1 MKDFWKEPKETKE
14 KKVNKKKVIITIIAI
29 IITLFLIIISA
40 IYINNKNVR
49 LWIDKNIFRK
59 EVIQNNLPTIEL
71 NESDTQNIYAFNKY
85 IGVLSKNQFAIY
97 DNSGKKQDELNIE
110 ITKPIFNS
118 NGRHLVI
125 AEEKGQKV
133 YLITDKGIA
142 WEKSIEGN
150 ISQVEVNKNGY
161 VAITI
166 VDTINK
172 TVVAVYDNT
181 GNWLFNNI
189 LSTTRVVS
197 TSLSNDNKYL
207 ALAEIDTSGTQIQSS
222 IKVMSIEE
230 GKNNPSNS
238 IKKVYNSEKGD
249 LITQIKYQEKDK
261 LLCMYTDK
269 IDVIKTDETTETIS
283 ENKDKKVSFTS
294 ISLSNSAVMLEE
306 KSSGLFTA
314 DSIVSIINP
323 DNKNISTYTTEAVTK
338 EIYTYDNII
347 GLNLGAEVEF
357 INTSGWLVKK
367 YTAEQEITNIVL
379 SSSMAGI
386 VYRDKIELINLG

>member
-29 IITLFLIIISA
+29 IIILFLIIISA

-142 WEKSIEGN
+142 WEKSVEGN

-269 IDVIKTDETTETIS
+269 INVIKTDETTETIS

-386 VYRDKIELINLG
+386 VYRDKIELINL

>member
-29 IITLFLIIISA
+29 IIILFLIIISA

-386 VYRDKIELINLG
+386 VYRDKIELINL

>member
-142 WEKSIEGN
+142 WEKSVEGN

-269 IDVIKTDETTETIS
+269 INVIKTDETTETIS

-386 VYRDKIELINLG
+386 VYRDKIELINL

>member
-71 NESDTQNIYAFNKY
+71 NESDTQNVYAFNKY
-85 IGVLSKNQFAIY
+85 IGVLSKNQFVIY

-142 WEKSIEGN
+142 WEKSVEGN

-379 SSSMAGI
+379 SNSMAGI
-386 VYRDKIELINLG
+386 VYRDKIELINL

>member
-29 IITLFLIIISA
+29 IIILFLIIISA

-71 NESDTQNIYAFNKY
+71 NESDTQSIYAFNKY

-110 ITKPIFNS
+110 ITKPIFYS

-142 WEKSIEGN
+142 WEKSVEGN

-386 VYRDKIELINLG
+386 VYRDKIELINL

>member
-222 IKVMSIEE
+222 IKIMSIEE

-386 VYRDKIELINLG
+386 VYRDKIELINL

>member
-238 IKKVYNSEKGD
+238 IKKVYNSEKGY

-386 VYRDKIELINLG
+386 VYRDKIELINL

>member
-142 WEKSIEGN
+142 WEKSVEGN

-323 DNKNISTYTTEAVTK
+323 DNKNISTYTTESVTK

-386 VYRDKIELINLG
+386 VYRDKIELINL

>member
-118 NGRHLVI
+118 SGRHLVI

-357 INTSGWLVKK
+357 INTSGWLIKK

-386 VYRDKIELINLG
+386 VYRDKIELINL

>member
-142 WEKSIEGN
+142 WEKCVEGN

-386 VYRDKIELINLG
+386 VYRDKIKLINL

>member
-14 KKVNKKKVIITIIAI
+14 KKVNKKKVIITIIALI
-29 IITLFLIIISA
+29 IILFLIIISA

-386 VYRDKIELINLG
+386 VYRDKIELINL

>member
-29 IITLFLIIISA
+29 IIILFLIIISA

-230 GKNNPSNS
+230 GKNNPINS

-386 VYRDKIELINLG
+386 VYRDKIELINL

>member
-29 IITLFLIIISA
+29 IIILFLIVISA
-40 IYINNKNVR
+40 IYMNNKNVR
-49 LWIDKNIFRK
+49 VWIDKNIFRK
-59 EVIQNNLPTIEL
+59 EVVQNNLPTIEL

-118 NGRHLVI
+118 SGRHLVI

-294 ISLSNSAVMLEE
+294 INLSNSAVMLEE

-379 SSSMAGI
+379 SNSMAGI
-386 VYRDKIELINLG
+386 VYRDKIELINL

>member
-269 IDVIKTDETTETIS
+269 INVIKTDETTETIS

-386 VYRDKIELINLG
+386 VYRDKIELINL

>member
-71 NESDTQNIYAFNKY
+71 NESDTQNVYAFNKY
-85 IGVLSKNQFAIY
+85 IGVLSKNQFVIY

-142 WEKSIEGN
+142 WEKSVEGN

-222 IKVMSIEE
+222 IKAMSIEE

-386 VYRDKIELINLG
+386 VYRDKIELINL

>member
-29 IITLFLIIISA
+29 IIILFLIIISA

-166 VDTINK
+166 VDTVNK

-386 VYRDKIELINLG
+386 VYRDKIELINL

>member
-222 IKVMSIEE
+222 IKIMSIEE

-379 SSSMAGI
+379 SNSMAGI
-386 VYRDKIELINLG
+386 VYRDKIELINL

>member
-1 MKDFWKEPKETKE
+1 MKDFWKEPKKTKE

-379 SSSMAGI
+379 SNSMAGI
-386 VYRDKIELINLG
+386 VYRDKIELINL

>member
-29 IITLFLIIISA
+29 IIILFLIIISA
-40 IYINNKNVR
+40 IYIKDKDIR
-49 LWIDKNIFRK
+49 TWIDKNIFRK
-59 EVIQNNLPTIEL
+59 EVVQNNLPTIEL
-71 NESDTQNIYAFNKY
+71 NETDIQNIYAFNKY

-118 NGRHLVI
+118 SGRHLVI

-379 SSSMAGI
+379 SNSMAGI
-386 VYRDKIELINLG
+386 VYRDKIELINL

>member
-14 KKVNKKKVIITIIAI
+14 KKVNKKKVIITIMVSI
-29 IITLFLIIISA
+29 IIVFLIIISA

-49 LWIDKNIFRK
+49 TWIDKNIFRK

-71 NESDTQNIYAFNKY
+71 NESDTQNVYAFNKY

-142 WEKSIEGN
+142 WEKSVEGN

-249 LITQIKYQEKDK
+249 LITEIKYQEKDK

-269 IDVIKTDETTETIS
+269 IDVIKTDETVETIS

-294 ISLSNSAVMLEE
+294 IKLSNSAVTLEE

-379 SSSMAGI
+379 SNSMAGI
-386 VYRDKIELINLG
+386 VYRDKIELINL

>member
-14 KKVNKKKVIITIIAI
+14 KKVNKKKVIITIIVSI
-29 IITLFLIIISA
+29 IILFLIIISA

-49 LWIDKNIFRK
+49 VWIDKNIFRK

-71 NESDTQNIYAFNKY
+71 NESDTQNVYAFNKY
-85 IGVLSKNQFAIY
+85 IGVLSKNQFVIY

-142 WEKSIEGN
+142 WEKCVEGN

-386 VYRDKIELINLG
+386 VYRDKIELINL

>member
-29 IITLFLIIISA
+29 IIILFLIVISA
-40 IYINNKNVR
+40 IYMNNKNVR
-49 LWIDKNIFRK
+49 VWIDKNIFRK
-59 EVIQNNLPTIEL
+59 EVVQNNLPTIEL

-118 NGRHLVI
+118 SGRHLVI

-249 LITQIKYQEKDK
+249 LITEIKYQEKDK

-294 ISLSNSAVMLEE
+294 INLSNSAVMLEE

-379 SSSMAGI
+379 SNSMAGI
-386 VYRDKIELINLG
+386 VYRDKIELINL

>member
-40 IYINNKNVR
+40 IYINNKNIR

-314 DSIVSIINP
+314 DSIVSVINP

-379 SSSMAGI
+379 SNSMAGI
-386 VYRDKIELINLG
+386 VYRDKIELINL

>member
-269 IDVIKTDETTETIS
+269 IDVIKTDETIETIS

-386 VYRDKIELINLG
+386 VYRDKIELINL

>member
-269 IDVIKTDETTETIS
+269 INVIKTDETTETIS

-294 ISLSNSAVMLEE
+294 INLSNSAVMLEE

-379 SSSMAGI
+379 SNSMAGI
-386 VYRDKIELINLG
+386 VYRDKIELINL

>member
-71 NESDTQNIYAFNKY
+71 NESDTQSIYAFNKY

-386 VYRDKIELINLG
+386 VYRDKIELINL